1 MDKIGPEI
9 SKENTRMR
17 DAVPVPK
24 RVAIHFGVLQLGI
37 PTIAVDC
44 SLAVVNQQQWKSWM
58 RSQEP

>member
-17 DAVPVPK
+17 DAVSVPK

-37 PTIAVDC
+37 PTIAVDS
-44 SLAVVNQQQWKSWM
+44 SLAVVYQQQ
-58 RSQEP
+58 

>member
-17 DAVPVPK
+17 DAIPVPK
-24 RVAIHFGVLQLGI
+24 RVAIHFGFLQLGI

-44 SLAVVNQQQWKSWM
+44 SLAVINQHQ
-58 RSQEP
+58 